1 LYARTNRRE
10 NLIGEL
16 VKEVT
21 RIAKEEK
28 CAISIENLKFKNDKD
43 IKRKFSRIIHQFIY
57 SKLLSM
63 LEVRAKRENI
73 EVFKVKPQFTS
84 KIGLYKY
91 SHQYGLYIHN
101 AASIVIARRAL
112 DFNEKVPKI
121 LKDKLIDKKEL
132 DKFNKYNNW
141 KQWSII
147 NKKIKK
153 KGGEKPGL
161 WQTYRKSFLNF
172 V

>member
-63 LEVRAKRENI
+63 SEVRAKE
-73 EVFKVKPQFTS
+73 
-84 KIGLYKY
+84 KI
-91 SHQYGLYIHN
+91 
-101 AASIVIARRAL
+101 
-112 DFNEKVPKI
+112 
-121 LKDKLIDKKEL
+121 
-132 DKFNKYNNW
+132 
-141 KQWSII
+141 
-147 NKKIKK
+147 
-153 KGGEKPGL
+153 
-161 WQTYRKSFLNF
+161 
-172 V
+172 